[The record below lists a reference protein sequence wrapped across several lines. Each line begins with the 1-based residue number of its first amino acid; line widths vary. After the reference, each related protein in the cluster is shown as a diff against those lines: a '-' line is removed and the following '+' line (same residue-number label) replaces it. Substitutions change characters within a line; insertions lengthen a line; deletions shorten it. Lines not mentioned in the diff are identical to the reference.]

1 MVKASEKRRRERAA
15 APIAAHLG
23 LSNEALLDI
32 YYKMLV
38 ARIIGER
45 MFILNRQGKA
55 PFAITGQGHEACQVG
70 SAYAIQAGKDWALPY
85 YRDIG
90 VVLTLG
96 MTAREIMLGFFARA
110 ADPSSGGRQMPNHWS
125 KPELRIVSHSSP
137 VTTQFLH
144 AVGIAY
150 ATKVRKEKE
159 VTITYCGEGST
170 SQGDFHEALNF
181 AGIHKLPVIFFIEN
195 NGYAI
200 TEPQAKEM
208 AVRHV
213 AERARAYGFR
223 GQIVD
228 GNDVLA
234 VYQTT
239 KWAVEEARRGHGPA
253 LIEAKTY
260 RIVPHS
266 SDDDD
271 RRYRSREELEEWAKK
286 DPLDRYKQW
295 LLSQALLT
303 EEQDEGLRAQAAA
316 EVQEAI
322 DFAERSPLPE
332 PESALRYVYA
342 ETSGSV
348 EPI

>member
-1 MVKASEKRRRERAA
+1 MVRTSESGSGPGERAA
-15 APIAAHLG
+15 GPAAHLG
-23 LSNEALLDI
+23 LSDAALLDM
-32 YYKMLV
+32 YYKLLV
-38 ARIIGER
+38 SRIIGER
-45 MFILNRQGKA
+45 MFVLNRQGKA
-55 PFAITGQGHEACQVG
+55 PFAITGQGQEACQVG
-70 SAYAIQAGKDWALPY
+70 SAYAIEAGVDWALPY

-110 ADPSSGGRQMPNHWS
+110 DDPSSGGRQMPSHWS
-125 KPELRIVSHSSP
+125 KPEARIVSHSSP

-144 AVGIAY
+144 AAGIAY
-150 ATKVRKEKE
+150 ASKVRGLKE

-181 AGIHKLPVIFFIEN
+181 AGIHHLPVVFFVEN

-208 AVRHV
+208 AVLHV
-213 AERARAYGFR
+213 ADRARAYGFR
-223 GQIVD
+223 GQVVD

-234 VYQTT
+234 TYQTT
-239 KWAVEEARRGHGPA
+239 KWAVDEARRGRGPA

-271 RRYRSREELEEWAKK
+271 RRYRSREELEEWARK
-286 DPLDRYKQW
+286 DPIDRFKNW
-295 LLSQALLT
+295 LQRENLLAP
-303 EEQDEGLRAQAAA
+303 EKDEAMRAQASA

-322 DFAERSPLPE
+322 DFAERSPLPD
-332 PESALRYVYA
+332 PATAMRYVYA
-342 ETSGSV
+342 E
-348 EPI
+348 E